1 MPCLVILHR
10 LRVDRERDQGWL
22 QVVVLDSCRL
32 QVAVKSI
39 LVWGA
44 GMIGDLELGLVAIR
58 VVVKV
63 DIAALGETI
72 V

>member
-1 MPCLVILHR
+1 MPCLVILHS

-22 QVVVLDSCRL
+22 QVIVLDSCRL
-32 QVAVKSI
+32 QVAVKSV

-44 GMIGDLELGLVAIR
+44 RMIGDLELGVVGVR

-63 DIAALGETI
+63 DIAALSETI